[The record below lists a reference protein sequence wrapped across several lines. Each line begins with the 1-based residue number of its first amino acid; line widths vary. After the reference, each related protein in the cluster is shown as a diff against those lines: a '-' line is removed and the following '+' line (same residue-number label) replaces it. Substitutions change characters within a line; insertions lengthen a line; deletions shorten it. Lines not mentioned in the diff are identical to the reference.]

1 MANRI
6 GNFRDQVND
15 LSGNVVDITIVG
27 VNEKISGRVAEVLD
41 EFLILMPL
49 QPEGLPMFVRT
60 DVIVAFALHT
70 DTGNEESC
78 SR

>member
-1 MANRI
+1 MEKTI

-15 LSGNVVDITIVG
+15 LGGFVVDITIGG

-41 EFLILMPL
+41 EFLILKPL

-70 DTGNEESC
+70 DTGNEES
-78 SR
+78 RDR

>member
-15 LSGNVVDITIVG
+15 LGGFVVDIIGG
-27 VNEKISGRVAEVLD
+27 VNEKISGRVAEVFD

-49 QPEGLPMFVRT
+49 PDGLPMFVRT
-60 DVIVAFALHT
+60 DVIVAFAAY
-70 DTGNEESC
+70 
-78 SR
+78 R

>member
-1 MANRI
+1 MEKTI

-15 LSGNVVDITIVG
+15 LGGFVVDITIGG

-41 EFLILMPL
+41 EFLILMQTPD
-49 QPEGLPMFVRT
+49 GLPTFVRT

-70 DTGNEESC
+70 DEESC
-78 SR
+78 YR

>member
-6 GNFRDQVND
+6 GNFRDLVKD
-15 LSGNVVDITIVG
+15 LSGNVVDITICG
-27 VNEKISGRVAEVLD
+27 VNEKLTGRVAEVLD
-41 EFLILMPL
+41 EFLILKPL
-49 QPEGLPMFVRT
+49 QPDGLPMFVRT

-78 SR
+78 SI